1 MRNRVIEHLKSLRD
15 TACSRT
21 IMKSELRDLLLDLP
35 NEVEKLMNY
44 TSCTSCGVLLDL
56 SRLPFPAS
64 VKTNDLIDETKAA
77 WNGNTWVP
85 KAPCPVCT
93 TPVLQPSEEL

>member
-1 MRNRVIEHLKSLRD
+1 MRNRVIEHLHATSVRVSIYKK
-15 TACSRT
+15 T
-21 IMKSELRDLLLDLP
+21 KQELLAIIGDLP

-56 SRLPFPAS
+56 SRLKFPAS

-85 KAPCPVCT
+85 KAPCPVCSS
-93 TPVLQPSEEL
+93 PILQPSEEL